1 MNSPEPDVVATA
13 GAASGGPWRIAPR
26 VAWIESGE
34 EVLVLALRAPYD
46 RLPYRLPGSAALI
59 WLCLAEGMDLAGLIA
74 ELGDGQPER
83 AGEIEAFVCHLEGE
97 RLVIPLHG

>member
-1 MNSPEPDVVATA
+1 
-13 GAASGGPWRIAPR
+13 
-26 VAWIESGE
+26 
-34 EVLVLALRAPYD
+34 
-46 RLPYRLPGSAALI
+46 
-59 WLCLAEGMDLAGLIA
+59 MDLAGLIA